1 MFVSIVDKLL
11 ALPKPD
17 FDGKY
22 DEFVGKYVLNKISF
36 LNDTYIN
43 HLHQVIYVAIAY
55 QLLFMISY
63 YFIKPIFSRL
73 LIDRKNTALIEKDN
87 NKRTRNQI
95 AMHVVS
101 FIQALC
107 ILEFCFLAII
117 EDPDYYFTFFRVKN
131 EMKQLESVSL
141 ANLDFKTF
149 FDLAKV
155 EERIFGYTENNNKIA
170 ILACGYFLWDMLI
183 SAYCSTPAFMV
194 HGVVSFTVYSIGL
207 SKFINYYACVFLIFE
222 LSNPFLNIRWFANHY
237 QKSNNILAKVNE
249 AVFMLV
255 FFFCRIVW
263 GFTQMA
269 ILLIDFSGVY
279 ARQDFQMGHAL
290 VISLGNIVLDILN
303 TYWFLIM
310 IKIARKKIFGNRAKK
325 EKTD

>member
-17 FDGKY
+17 FNGKY
-22 DEFVGKYVLNKISF
+22 DQFVGKYVLNKISF
-36 LNDTYIN
+36 LNETYIN
-43 HLHQVIYVAIAY
+43 HLHQVIYVAISY
-55 QLLFMISY
+55 HLLFMVSY
-63 YFIKPIFSRL
+63 YLIKPILSRL
-73 LIDRKNTALIEKDN
+73 LIDKNNKALVEKDN
-87 NKRTRNQI
+87 KKRTRNQI

-117 EDPDYYFTFFRVKN
+117 EDPDYYFTFFKVKN
-131 EMKQLESVSL
+131 EIKQLESVSL
-141 ANLDFKTF
+141 VNLDFKKL
-149 FDLAKV
+149 FDLSKI
-155 EERIFGYTENNNKIA
+155 EERIFGYTENNNKIV
-170 ILACGYFLWDMLI
+170 ILACGYFLWDMVI

-194 HGVVSFTVYSIGL
+194 HGFVSFTVYSIGL

-237 QKSNNILAKVNE
+237 QKSNNILARVNE
-249 AVFMLV
+249 VVFMLV
-255 FFFCRIVW
+255 FFLCRLIW

-269 ILLIDFSGVY
+269 ILLLDFSKVY
-279 ARQDFQMGHAL
+279 ARQDFQIGHAL
-290 VISLGNIVLDILN
+290 VISVGNIVLDILN

-310 IKIARKKIFGNRAKK
+310 IKIARKKMFKIKAKK
-325 EKTD
+325 VKTD